1 MSTKNYFVVTLIDL
15 PGSVEAR
22 KKHSAAHYQSPLV
35 SGNIIRIG
43 IEKSST
49 MSASEVAGLLLQPG
63 TLTTDADA
71 AEKVQGSLVIAQA
84 ESVDKVWEVLKVD
97 PYWTQGVWD
106 QEKTTVVPVIVAKP
120 KLE

>member
-35 SGNIIRIG
+35 SGNIIQ
-43 IEKSST
+43 
-49 MSASEVAGLLLQPG
+49 VAGLLLQPG

-84 ESVDKVWEVLKVD
+84 ESLDKVWEVLKVD